1 MTTEAKIV
9 VSAQDRFSGVLGN
22 LRRSLGT
29 AQDGFERLSTVA
41 TAANAAI
48 GRIALGGV
56 VGAAG
61 FAAGIKQ
68 LANEL
73 DGLNDA
79 ADATGS
85 TVENLSALE
94 DVARRNG
101 ETLDLVT
108 TSIVKLN
115 QALSSAKPD
124 SDVAKALQAIGLSAE
139 DLKRQDPALALQAV
153 AQSLAGYAND
163 GNKARLVQELFGKSL
178 REVAPFLND
187 LAEAGQLNS
196 KVTAEQA
203 EEASKFN
210 KALANLQTEAANAG
224 RAIASQLLPPLND
237 LLAKFNKTSF
247 KGFFSQLGTEIS
259 ANVKSDRLRLVVREL
274 EYLDELQRGK
284 GLDPYQKNLVKAL
297 REEADQLT
305 KSLST
310 ASAELK
316 NLAGVPAPA
325 ADAGGGRGFVNPALV
340 KPSLP
345 GGLPPTAQKAQVS
358 EAQRY
363 LENLQKQSEALENQV
378 RIGTELEKVTA
389 SRQLQLD
396 LSGRRIEGVT
406 PALEKQLR
414 TEAKRLD
421 VARELDKIK
430 EREAGFQKL
439 ISDAAQREVDRGLT
453 LLDQTPAAT
462 RDRIQRD
469 ADAVLARA
477 RDNPQDEGTQRRASE
492 ALARLRK
499 ELEDLDKPAEQA
511 KNQVDLLV
519 EGIEKGMDR
528 ATNAVLDFATG
539 AGGSFDNI
547 FKAFGRDVLRAL
559 IEEPIRDSMKNV
571 VRIIRTELEALSK
584 GEDGGILG
592 SVFKAFTSGGSGG
605 GGEGGSWLSLIGSL
619 FGGGTS
625 RAGGGGVKAGQLVR
639 WQENGREW
647 FVPGSD
653 GMVVNPAQ
661 QRQMASAGG
670 AVTYAPVIHVNGDV
684 SSQTVQ
690 MMRNLIAAD
699 RAQFMRQMRTGG
711 V

>member
-94 DVARRNG
+94 DVALRNG
-101 ETLDLVT
+101 ATLDLVT

-124 SDVAKALQAIGLSAE
+124 SDVARALAAIGLSAE
-139 DLKRQDPALALQAV
+139 ELKRQDPAIALQKLAE
-153 AQSLAGYAND
+153 SLAGFADD

-178 REVAPFLND
+178 REVAPFLKD
-187 LAEAGQLNS
+187 LSDAGQLNT

-203 EEASKFN
+203 AEAEKFN
-210 KALANLQTEAANAG
+210 KQLFALQANANNAG
-224 RAIASQLLPPLND
+224 RAIASGLLPTLNE
-237 LLAKFNKTSF
+237 LLSKFNGNTF
-247 KGFFSQLGTEIS
+247 KGFFAQLGTEIN

-274 EYLDELQRGK
+274 EYLDELQRGR

-310 ASAELK
+310 ASTELK
-316 NLAGVPAPA
+316 NLASVPVPAPE
-325 ADAGGGRGFVNPALV
+325 AGGGRGFVNPALV

-345 GGLPPTAQKAQVS
+345 GSVAAPQKAQVS

-421 VARELDKIK
+421 VARKLDKIK

-453 LLDQTPAAT
+453 LLDQTPTAT

-499 ELEDLDKPAEQA
+499 ELEDLEKPAEQA

-605 GGEGGSWLSLIGSL
+605 GGEGGSWLSLIGNL